1 MPGRLVLMIRW
12 IALFVLVAAI
22 ALIIARWKLP
32 NASRSK
38 EHTGSLWNTLKT
50 LLIRW
55 RRRRQEVRE
64 DARNLVALKRKRV
77 LLVGAEDK
85 YLRAIRWNLEALDCV
100 IVRARTGAQAL
111 SIARDHKP
119 DALVVDTLLPDMS
132 ALDFYELYEDKNT
145 PIAFVGVN
153 SQYWSEL
160 SKLGPRVVC
169 ASDDVE
175 PGKLIGQLGRTLR
188 IASKNAGDS
197 RSIHHAIL

>member
-1 MPGRLVLMIRW
+1 MPGRLILIIRW
-12 IALFVLVAAI
+12 IAVFVLVVAI

-32 NASRSK
+32 NTLQSK
-38 EHTGSLWNTLKT
+38 GHTSSLSNTLRT
-50 LLIRW
+50 IWARW
-55 RRRRQEVRE
+55 RRRRQEVHE
-64 DARNLVALKRKRV
+64 DARNLAALKRKRV

-85 YLRAIRWNLEALDCV
+85 YLRAIRWNLEALGCA

-111 SIARDHKP
+111 SIAREHKP

-132 ALDFYELYEDKNT
+132 ALDFYELYEDKST

-160 SKLGPRVVC
+160 SKLGTRVVC

-175 PGKLIGQLGRTLR
+175 PGKLIGRLGRALR
-188 IASKNAGDS
+188 LADKNAGDS
-197 RSIHHAIL
+197 HSVYHAIL